1 MPVAAFGIRGAAENL
16 NALSFKREESCPDG
30 GVSFSMEGCLLV
42 FSAVLIELQ
51 PASASAE
58 AAKRAKDNLFFTIF
72 SCKEN
77 FTVMQSPKTLC
88 RGYPY

>member
-16 NALSFKREESCPDG
+16 NALSFKREERLSG
-30 GVSFSMEGCLLV
+30 RVSFSMEGCLLV

-51 PASASAE
+51 PASTRAE
-58 AAKRAKDNLFFTIF
+58 AAKRAKGNLFFTIF

-88 RGYPY
+88 RGYP

>member
-1 MPVAAFGIRGAAENL
+1 M
-16 NALSFKREESCPDG
+16 ALLEVKALCKSFDELQVLR

-51 PASASAE
+51 PASTRAE
-58 AAKRAKDNLFFTIF
+58 AAKRAKGNLFFTIF